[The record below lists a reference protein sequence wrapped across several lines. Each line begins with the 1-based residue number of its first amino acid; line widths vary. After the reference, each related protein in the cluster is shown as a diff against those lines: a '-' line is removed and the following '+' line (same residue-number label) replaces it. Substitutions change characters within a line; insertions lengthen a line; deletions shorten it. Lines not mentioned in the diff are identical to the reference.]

1 MKRNRNLKPRQDI
14 NPVENFL
21 LALVNGVMGLF
32 TGVLIWFVTPVAF
45 GISAKVYI
53 LISVLLAA
61 LFFVFGLI
69 RPLRTADHIG
79 SSWDFITVLQRQ
91 VLSWIKLIK

>member
-1 MKRNRNLKPRQDI
+1 MRRTQNTKPRQDI

-21 LALVNGVMGLF
+21 LALVHGVMGFF
-32 TGVLIWFVTPVAF
+32 TGILIWFVTPVAF

-53 LISVLLAA
+53 LISILLAA

-69 RPLRTADHIG
+69 RPLRTADQAG
-79 SSWDFITVLQRQ
+79 SIWDFITVLQRQ
-91 VLSWIKLIK
+91 IFSWIKLIK